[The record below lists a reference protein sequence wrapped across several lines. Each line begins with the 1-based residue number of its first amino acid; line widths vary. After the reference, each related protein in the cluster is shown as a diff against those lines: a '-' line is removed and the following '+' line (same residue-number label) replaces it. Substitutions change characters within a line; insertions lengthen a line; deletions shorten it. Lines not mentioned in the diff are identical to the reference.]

1 MLIQDKIK
9 IMRERESK
17 NSLREIIKII
27 DKNFFFS
34 LLKKIRN
41 NIHTFIL
48 RKLKKNNF
56 YLEKRFTFKNISF
69 FENNKNLIS
78 ELCEIYGSDKGYLD
92 LNTAKNFSNQPHSY
106 ANFYYNIF
114 NHCKDYIKLVFEVG
128 IGTNNPNL
136 PSSMGTNYKPGASLR
151 VWKDYFVNAQIYGAD
166 VDKNILFNNE
176 DRIHTYYVD
185 QLNTNSIKEMWNNI
199 KKNDFDIIIDDGLHT
214 FEANINFFQNSFD
227 KLKKNGIYIIED
239 VNYKNLNIITEKLKN
254 FKPEIILLNS
264 SQFKKPYFTN
274 GIGIGVGENLI
285 IFRK

>member
-1 MLIQDKIK
+1 
-9 IMRERESK
+9 MREIEKK
-17 NSLREIIKII
+17 NPLREIIKRI
-27 DKNFFFS
+27 DTIFLFS

-41 NIHTFIL
+41 SIHTFIL
-48 RKLKKNNF
+48 RKVKKNNF
-56 YLEKRFTFKNISF
+56 YLEKKFTFKNISF
-69 FENNKNLIS
+69 FESNNNLIS
-78 ELCEIYGSDKGYLD
+78 ELCEIYGSDKGYLH
-92 LNTAKNFSNQPHSY
+92 LNTAKHFSFQPHSY

-151 VWKDYFVNAQIYGAD
+151 VWRDYFFNAQIYGAD
-166 VDKNILFNNE
+166 IDKNILFNNE

-185 QLNTNSIKEMWNNI
+185 QLNTNSIKEMWNNF
-199 KKNDFDIIIDDGLHT
+199 KKDNFDIIIDDGLHT
-214 FEANINFFQNSFD
+214 SEANINFFLNSFD

-239 VNYKNLNIITEKLKN
+239 VNYKNLNIIYEKLKK

-264 SQFKKPYFTN
+264 LQFKEPYFAN
-274 GIGIGVGENLI
+274 GVSMGVGENLI

>member
-1 MLIQDKIK
+1 
-9 IMRERESK
+9 MREIEKK
-17 NSLREIIKII
+17 NPLREIIKRI
-27 DKNFFFS
+27 DTIFLFS

-41 NIHTFIL
+41 SIHTFIL
-48 RKLKKNNF
+48 RKVKKNNF
-56 YLEKRFTFKNISF
+56 YLEKKFTFKNISF
-69 FENNKNLIS
+69 FESNNNLIS
-78 ELCEIYGSDKGYLD
+78 ELCEIYGSDKGYLH
-92 LNTAKNFSNQPHSY
+92 LNTAKHFSFQPHSY

-151 VWKDYFVNAQIYGAD
+151 VWKDYFFNAQIYGAD
-166 VDKNILFNNE
+166 VDKNILFNDE

-185 QLNTNSIKEMWNNI
+185 QLNTNSIKKMWNNI
-199 KKNDFDIIIDDGLHT
+199 KKKDFDIIIDDGLHT
-214 FEANINFFQNSFD
+214 FEANINFFLNSFD

-239 VNYKNLNIITEKLKN
+239 VDYKNLNIINEKLKK

-264 SQFKKPYFTN
+264 LQFKKPYFTS
-274 GIGIGVGENLI
+274 GIPMGVGENLI